1 MVPLTLSTPRRI
13 GNTVWV
19 SWCTDQSSDECSM
32 ISCRR
37 SYLSLRITQE
47 DPRCLSLMKE
57 MTSLGEFS

>member
-19 SWCTDQSSDECSM
+19 SWCTSDECSM

-47 DPRCLSLMKE
+47 DPWCLSLMKE